1 MKYLVCSD
9 IHGSLGVFRKILECE
24 KDSGIDAVIVT
35 GDLELSPEILR
46 DQIEEILP
54 GIDYKSIHMVRGNCD
69 EYSAASA
76 LPLELI
82 LEDSGHKIFIT
93 HGHRQGI
100 PRVNAMYIAASRE
113 GCDIALFGHSHTY
126 TDQYED
132 DVRFLNPGA
141 VVKGYGKPS
150 SYMILNI
157 AGGRENVEAE
167 KKTI

>member
-1 MKYLVCSD
+1 MRYLVCSD
-9 IHGSLGVFRKILECE
+9 IHGSLGVFRKILEKE
-24 KDSGIDAVIVT
+24 KDSAIEAVIVT
-35 GDLELSPEILR
+35 GDLELDPGLLR
-46 DQIEEILP
+46 GQIEEILP
-54 GIDYKSIHMVRGNCD
+54 NIGYKNIHMVRGNCD

-82 LEDSGHKIFIT
+82 LEDSGHKLFIT

-132 DVRFLNPGA
+132 EVRFLNPGA
-141 VVKGYGKPS
+141 VLKGYNKPS
-150 SYMILNI
+150 SYMILDV
-157 AGGRENVEAE
+157 AEGRDGIGAE
-167 KKTI
+167 KKII